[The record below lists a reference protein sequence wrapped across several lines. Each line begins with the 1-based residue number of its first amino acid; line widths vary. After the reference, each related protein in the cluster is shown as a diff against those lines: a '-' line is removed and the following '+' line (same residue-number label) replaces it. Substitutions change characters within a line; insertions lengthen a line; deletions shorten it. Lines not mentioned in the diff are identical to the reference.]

1 MALAA
6 DVDSPAIIMI
16 VPTKVFVPQSF
27 AESLGVYTGLLRHAY
42 SRCRSHLPLLPSNPN
57 DFLKASNAAR

>member
-1 MALAA
+1 MVLTA

-27 AESLGVYTGLLRHAY
+27 AESLGIYTGLLRHVY
-42 SRCRSHLPLLPSNPN
+42 CPCRSHLPLLTSNPN